1 MVKRQ
6 TVWLSTMMVLSLMLI
21 GYYTM
26 NNESSMT
33 TSSTTGNSSVTTVS
47 GDPGNAATTSNQT
60 SSNQAASTAS
70 NSTASTSGTPGGT
83 PTTTTDW
90 FVNMQTN
97 LDTQMTQQID
107 AEEQVLSNN
116 NASADQL
123 SQAEDKLRVLQTEQG
138 SLSNA
143 KEMILGKGYKDCVI
157 VPSASGGQVVVY
169 VKASKMT
176 NTDAVAI
183 MNIISQQLNTSA
195 SNVVVKMKA

>member
-26 NNESSMT
+26 NNESSLT
-33 TSSTTGNSSVTTVS
+33 TSSQTGNSSVTTVT
-47 GDPGNAATTSNQT
+47 GTPGTSNSTDKQSSTNQT
-60 SSNQAASTAS
+60 SGGTSAS
-70 NSTASTSGTPGGT
+70 NSTQGTSGT

-97 LDTQMTQQID
+97 LDTQMTKQID

-123 SQAEDKLRVLQTEQG
+123 SQAEDKLRQLQNEQG
-138 SLSNA
+138 ALQNA
-143 KEMILGKGYKDCVI
+143 KEMILAKGYKDCVI
-157 VPSASGGQVVVY
+157 VPSSEGSQVVVY
-169 VKASKMT
+169 VKASQMT
-176 NTDAVAI
+176 NSQAVAV
-183 MNIISQQLNTSA
+183 MNIVSQELNTSA
-195 SNVVVKMKA
+195 SNVVVKLKS